1 MAVFLGMGTM
11 IEAFRHV
18 GMVACVRERLKILVR
33 IPASWSAHALITAPG
48 IPSGPAAFL
57 GFTALKF
64 FSHLMHLERERD
76 GVLEPGGG
84 SDCRCVVVVSNRA
97 KRLFSSSASVLLL
110 LQDVGGG
117 FPL

>member
-1 MAVFLGMGTM
+1 MAGFLGMGTM

-18 GMVACVRERLKILVR
+18 GTVACVRERLKILVR

-64 FSHLMHLERERD
+64 FLTSCSWRERG

-84 SDCRCVVVVSNRA
+84 SDCRCVVVVSNQA
-97 KRLFSSSASVLLL
+97 KKLFSSSASVLLL
-110 LQDVGGG
+110 LEDVGGG
-117 FPL
+117 LPL